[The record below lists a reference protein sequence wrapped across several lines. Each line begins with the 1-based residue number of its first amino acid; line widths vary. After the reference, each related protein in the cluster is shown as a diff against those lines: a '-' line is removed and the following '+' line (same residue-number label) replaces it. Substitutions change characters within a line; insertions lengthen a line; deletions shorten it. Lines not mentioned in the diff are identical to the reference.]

1 MSVPKMGGVL
11 KKARVEKG
19 MTLEELS
26 SRCGYSKALISR
38 IENDSVSPSISS
50 LTKISQ
56 ALNLKLYNIFA
67 EIEEEVPVILKEGSR
82 ETFWVS
88 NGKYEMEFLTTGS
101 STKKMQPLL
110 LSLESGVEAPGGFI
124 SHPGDKF
131 MLILK
136 GGLEVV
142 IGEEKHILK
151 AGDSIHFKSTIPH
164 RFANRG
170 KTKSVSV
177 AVTYPPYY

>member
-1 MSVPKMGGVL
+1 MLKMGGVL
-11 KKARVEKG
+11 KNARLGKG
-19 MTLEELS
+19 MTLEDLS

-56 ALNLKLYNIFA
+56 ALSLKLYDIFA
-67 EIEEEVPVILKEGSR
+67 EIEVEDPLVLKKGAR
-82 ETFWVS
+82 EKFWAP

-101 STKKMQPLL
+101 SKKMMQPLL
-110 LSLESGVEAPGGFI
+110 LSLESGSETPGGFI
-124 SHPGDKF
+124 SHQGEKF
-131 MLILK
+131 LLVLK
-136 GGLEVV
+136 GMLDVV
-142 IGEEKHILK
+142 VGEEKHVLK

-164 RFANRG
+164 RFANKG